1 MSQPDPHF
9 LRTGIIFREGSVP
22 FPEVKGNFF
31 FFFFLL
37 SFNPCAKETRPEM
50 IAGEEVG
57 QDFFWDKNTIMGVS
71 LEPTLDQ

>member
-22 FPEVKGNFF
+22 FPEVKGN
-31 FFFFLL
+31 FFFLL